1 METVYLVYTDGADR
15 HKDAFHIG
23 AWCTYIKST
32 EDTRTFSG
40 IVRNSKKF
48 DVTNNRMELLAI
60 VQAVRMCH
68 EDSKITLYS
77 DSEYSVGVLSGKKHA
92 HVNTDLIKEYN
103 KIVSDKKLHVHF
115 EYIPREQNDFVDHVM
130 RYMLDHNKEAKE
142 HGAIEE

>member
-1 METVYLVYTDGADR
+1 METEYIVYTDGADR
-15 HKDAFHIG
+15 HKDDFHIG

-32 EDTRTFSG
+32 
-40 IVRNSKKF
+40 
-48 DVTNNRMELLAI
+48 
-60 VQAVRMCH
+60 